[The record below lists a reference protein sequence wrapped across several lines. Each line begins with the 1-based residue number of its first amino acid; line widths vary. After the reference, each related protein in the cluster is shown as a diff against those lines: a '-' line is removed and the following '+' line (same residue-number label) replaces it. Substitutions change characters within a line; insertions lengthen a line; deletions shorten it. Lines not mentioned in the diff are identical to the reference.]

1 MATLQELHD
10 ALERADQAGDT
21 EAASTLAQMIDS
33 ASRQMSHQTGG
44 NAGDQNIIQPGSP
57 EFEAG
62 RDMPEREQRL
72 LQYGKSLTMGMLP
85 KVLSAIGAPRT
96 SERVS
101 GATEQFKHD
110 QPTET
115 TAANLV
121 GSLPTAEMGPIAGG
135 LIRAIPAAGRVAM
148 SVPARMGTAAMT
160 GGALGGMGAV
170 GESKATKMSDLLK
183 DLALGLGSGAVLGG
197 GMSGG
202 GAALGAVG
210 RGVGSRMSQGMAASD
225 AQRELIK
232 ALSRDASFDAAG
244 TGIVPGANAAR
255 LSALGPEGRV
265 VDVGGRSTQKL
276 ADVLTTL
283 PGRASNAFERAIK
296 ERQAGRAGRITTAA
310 EESLGTQGKEYG
322 STLAELEARKIS
334 ESKPFYDQLKDV
346 TVQADDSLLG
356 LLRRAGKESLGKA
369 QRLSRLAGEDQVS
382 VGAALREARDSVTN
396 AATPGKPI
404 SFQSLDHVKQALYDL
419 ESRFKIA
426 GEAQEA
432 AGFAKLRRELTAKLD
447 DLSPKDPN
455 GRSIYGQA
463 RDAYAGPSQLR
474 NAVESGRKSLKDD
487 IMDLRETMM
496 GMGQSELE
504 AYRVG
509 AMQALRDKAGTEAGQ
524 TSLLK
529 MWKEPATSEKLQ
541 LMFGGNF
548 KRFEEAIANERSL
561 KAMERIGRGSQ
572 TAERQAG
579 MGDLGVDTAM
589 AAGGALAD
597 AKTGNIAGAMSGI
610 GKFMRGVSM
619 PESTRNQLAELL
631 LARGGSGQRELELLD
646 QVLASMNRGRARR
659 AAVAGA
665 LGSAGAGKFRE

>member
-1 MATLQELHD
+1 MTPEMQAEFEDRFRREQE
-10 ALERADQAGDT
+10 
-21 EAASTLAQMIDS
+21 AQRVS
-33 ASRQMSHQTGG
+33 LMSHQTGG
-44 NAGDQNIIQPGSP
+44 NAGGKDVIPIGSP

-62 RDMPEREQRL
+62 RDMPEWAQRS
-72 LQYGKSLTMGMLP
+72 LQYGKSLTTGTLP
-85 KVLSAIGAPRT
+85 KVLSAIGTPRT
-96 SERVS
+96 SEMVS
-101 GATEQFKHD
+101 GATEQFKRDH
-110 QPTET
+110 PIET
-115 TAANLV
+115 TVANLV
-121 GSLPTAEMGPIAGG
+121 GSLPTAEFGPIIGG
-135 LIRAIPAAGRVAM
+135 LIRAIPAVGRVAM
-148 SVPARMGTAAMT
+148 SIPARMGTAAMT
-160 GGALGGMGAV
+160 GGALGGMSAV

-265 VDVGGRSTQKL
+265 VDVGGRSTQRL

-283 PGRASNAFERAIK
+283 PGRASNAFERAIE

-419 ESRFKIA
+419 ESKFKIA

-447 DLSPKDPN
+447 DLSPKDPD

-474 NAVESGRKSLKDD
+474 DAVESGRKSLKDD

-529 MWKEPATSEKLQ
+529 MWKEPATSDKLK
-541 LMFGGNF
+541 LIFGGNF
-548 KRFEEAIANERSL
+548 SRFEEAIANERSL

-597 AKTGNIAGAMSGI
+597 AKTGNIAGAMSGL

-619 PESTRNQLAELL
+619 PENTRNQLAELL

-646 QVLASMNRGRARR
+646 QVLASMTKSQARR
-659 AAVAGA
+659 AAGAGA

>member
-1 MATLQELHD
+1 MTPEMIAEFEDRFRREQE
-10 ALERADQAGDT
+10 AERL
-21 EAASTLAQMIDS
+21 AS
-33 ASRQMSHQTGG
+33 MSHQTSG
-44 NAGDQNIIQPGSP
+44 NAGDQHIIQTGSP

-62 RDMPEREQRL
+62 RDMPEWAQRS
-72 LQYGKSLTMGMLP
+72 LQYGKSLTTGTLP

-96 SERVS
+96 AEMVS

-110 QPTET
+110 RPTET
-115 TAANLV
+115 TIANLV

-160 GGALGGMGAV
+160 GGALGGMTAV
-170 GESKATKMSDLLK
+170 GESKAKKTSDLLS
-183 DLALGLGSGAVLGG
+183 DLAWGITSGGVLGG
-197 GMSGG
+197 GLSGG

-210 RGVGSRMSQGMAASD
+210 TGLGSRKIPGMAASD

-255 LSALGPEGRV
+255 LSALGPEARV

-283 PGRASNAFERAIK
+283 PGRASNAFERAIE
-296 ERQAGRAGRITTAA
+296 ERQAGRAGRITGAA
-310 EESLGTQGKEYG
+310 EESLGTQGKEYV

-334 ESKPFYDQLKDV
+334 ESKPFYDQLTDV
-346 TVQADDSLLG
+346 TVQADDSLLA

-396 AATPGKPI
+396 AAIPGKPI
-404 SFQSLDHVKQALYDL
+404 SFTSLDHVKQALYDL
-419 ESRFKIA
+419 ESKFKRA
-426 GEAQEA
+426 GENQESA
-432 AGFAKLRRELTAKLD
+432 SFAKLRRELTAKLD
-447 DLSPKDPN
+447 EMSPKDPS

-463 RDAYAGPSQLR
+463 RDAYAGPSQLQD
-474 NAVESGRKSLKDD
+474 AVEAGRKSLKDD
-487 IMDLRETMM
+487 IIDLRETMM
-496 GMGQSELE
+496 GMSQGELE

-548 KRFEEAIANERSL
+548 RRFEEAIANERSL

-579 MGDLGVDTAM
+579 MGDLGMDTAL
-589 AAGGALAD
+589 AAGGTLAD
-597 AKTGNIAGAMSGI
+597 AKTGNLAGAVSGI

-619 PESTRNQLAELL
+619 PESTRNQLAKLL
-631 LARGGSGQRELELLD
+631 LARGGQGQRELELLD